1 MDTRLPLHILLP
13 KVQIPPSRL
22 RLVSRQR
29 LLKVLDAGLHR
40 KLTLISAPA
49 GYGKSTLLT
58 EWAAS
63 CDWPLGWVTI
73 EEGDNDLERFLTYLV
88 SAVETAGA
96 SSAGL
101 QGMLDERFSLQP
113 LPTDTVLAILV
124 NQLPRAFERL
134 VVILDDYHHIENQEI
149 HGFVSSLIDHLPA
162 NIHLILSTRADPP
175 LRLARLRAKDQ
186 LNEITERDLRFTI
199 EETSAFF
206 ESVMGLYLGQ
216 EQIAELEERTEGW
229 VTGLQLAGLSLRER
243 EHPSELIE
251 TLTGT
256 HHYFLDYLMQEV
268 FSDLPS
274 ELQSFLL
281 RVSILER
288 LSPELCDALVAE
300 PGGDKGGGAPGRSR
314 EILELMDSSNLFV
327 TPMDSQHQWY
337 RFHPLF
343 ADFLRDRLA
352 VQHGDELPNL
362 HRRAAG
368 WYKEHAMISE
378 AVRHS
383 FASGDINLAADLI
396 QAQARELLARGEIT
410 TLNRWIAKLPEEA
423 LKTRPRLSMARVWA
437 NLMRDP
443 LAFRDTIESQ
453 IELIANGFGLRP
465 ENLLKSLAESE
476 PGSERRAGLGEFA
489 MVQAFVQRD
498 IANPDETIQ
507 LFKAAY
513 EYLPDE
519 ENLLR
524 GFTLAGLA
532 STYARVGALE
542 SAEEAFAQAANI
554 SLAAGSIFGYVA
566 NTDWQATMQA
576 ERGQMKL
583 AGTTYRQAI
592 EALSEQ
598 SHRLLPLTGHVYV
611 GLASV
616 LLEWNDLPGA
626 LENVEVGLQIGNQV
640 RDLDALLNGYILQAR
655 ILQALGK
662 IEEARQATLESERIA
677 LETKS
682 TGCIHEIQAWKAHLA
697 LERGEVL
704 EARQWAVARG
714 LAIKGDTDLEGPPD
728 EIEKLTYARLL
739 IAEGK
744 ENEALHILAALISF
758 QEQSGRRHAL
768 IESLALQALCLRSL
782 GRMDE
787 SVRTLARALLLAE
800 PDDFTR
806 VFIQE
811 GAPMAALLRTASG
824 QGHSPEYVKRLLE
837 RFSEM
842 PVAQETM
849 LDPLSER
856 ELEVLRLAAAGL
868 TNSEIAAELVIAQ
881 STVKT
886 HVNRI
891 YSKLGVR
898 TRTQAV
904 AQARKL
910 QILP

>member
-1 MDTRLPLHILLP
+1 MDTRLPFHILLP

-49 GYGKSTLLT
+49 GYGKSTLLS

-63 CDWPLGWVTI
+63 CEWPLGWVTI
-73 EEGDNDLERFLTYLV
+73 EEGDNDLGRFLTYLV

-96 SSAGL
+96 SSSGL
-101 QGMLDERFSLQP
+101 QAVLDKRFSLQP
-113 LPTDTVLAILV
+113 LPMDTVLAILV

-134 VVILDDYHHIENQEI
+134 VVILDDYHHIDNQEI
-149 HGFVSSLIDHLPA
+149 HGFISALIDHLPA
-162 NIHLILSTRADPP
+162 NIHLILSTRVDPP

-186 LNEITERDLRFTI
+186 LNEITARDLRFSF

-206 ESVMGLYLGQ
+206 EYVMGLYLGQ

-229 VTGLQLAGLSLRER
+229 VTGLQLAGLSLKER

-251 TLTGT
+251 TLSGT

-268 FSDLPS
+268 FSDLPP

-281 RVSILER
+281 RVSILDR
-288 LSPELCDALVAE
+288 LSPELCDTLVAE
-300 PGGDKGGGAPGRSR
+300 PGGDKGASAPGRSR

-327 TPMDSQHQWY
+327 NPMDNQHQWY

-343 ADFLRDRLA
+343 ADFLRDRLI
-352 VQHGDELPNL
+352 VRFSDELPDL
-362 HRRAAG
+362 YRRAAR
-368 WYKEHAMISE
+368 WYKEHGFISE
-378 AVRHS
+378 AVGHS
-383 FASGDINLAADLI
+383 FASGDVNLAADLI
-396 QAQARELLARGEIT
+396 QAQARELLAHGEIT
-410 TLNRWIAKLPEEA
+410 TLNRWTAKLPEEV
-423 LKTRPRLSMARVWA
+423 LQTRPRLSLARAWA
-437 NLMRDP
+437 MLMRDP
-443 LAFRDTIESQ
+443 LAFRDTIQSQ
-453 IELIANGFGLRP
+453 IELIAAGFGIQP

-489 MVQAFVQRD
+489 MLQAFVQRD
-498 IANPDETIQ
+498 IADVDETIQ
-507 LFKAAY
+507 LFKAAF
-513 EYLPDE
+513 ENLPED

-532 STYARVGALE
+532 STYARAGALE
-542 SAEEAFAQAANI
+542 SAEAAFAQAASI

-576 ERGQMKL
+576 ERGQLKR
-583 AGTTYRQAI
+583 AETTYRQAI
-592 EALSEQ
+592 QALSEQ
-598 SHRLLPLTGHVYV
+598 SQRLLPLTGHVYV

-616 LLEWNDLPGA
+616 LLEWNNLPGA
-626 LENVEVGLQIGNQV
+626 LENVEVGLQVGNQV
-640 RDLDALLNGYILQAR
+640 RDHDALLKGYILQAR
-655 ILQALGK
+655 TLQALGK
-662 IEEARQATLESERIA
+662 REEARQATLESEKIA

-682 TGCIHEIQAWKAHLA
+682 AGCIHEIQAWKAHLA

-704 EARQWAVARG
+704 EARQWAVERG
-714 LAIKGDTDLEGPPD
+714 LVVEGNTHLEGLPD

-739 IAEGK
+739 VADGK
-744 ENEALHILAALISF
+744 ANEALPILASLISL
-758 QEQSGRRHAL
+758 QEQIGRRSAL
-768 IESLALQALCLRSL
+768 IESLALQALCMRSL

-787 SVRTLARALLLAE
+787 AVRTLARALLLAE

-837 RFSEM
+837 RFSEI
-842 PVAQETM
+842 PVLQETL

-856 ELEVLRLAAAGL
+856 ELDVLRLAAAGL
-868 TNSEIAAELVIAQ
+868 TNSEIAVELVIAQ

-886 HVNRI
+886 HINRI

-904 AQARKL
+904 VRARKL
-910 QILP
+910 QILS

>member
-1 MDTRLPLHILLP
+1 MDTRLPFHILLP

-29 LLKVLDAGLHR
+29 LLRVLDTGLHR

-49 GYGKSTLLT
+49 GYGKSTLLS

-63 CDWPLGWVTI
+63 CEWPLGWVTI
-73 EEGDNDLERFLTYLV
+73 EEGDNDLGRFLAYLV
-88 SAVETAGA
+88 SAVETAGTG
-96 SSAGL
+96 SAGL

-124 NQLPRAFERL
+124 NQLPTAFERL
-134 VVILDDYHHIENQEI
+134 VIILDDYHHIDNQEI
-149 HGFVSSLIDHLPA
+149 HGFVSSLVDHLPA
-162 NIHLILSTRADPP
+162 NIHLILSTRVEPP

-186 LNEITERDLRFTI
+186 LNEITARDLRFTF
-199 EETSAFF
+199 EEASAFF
-206 ESVMGLYLGQ
+206 EGVMGLYLGQ

-229 VTGLQLAGLSLRER
+229 VTGLQLAGLSLRDR

-268 FSDLPS
+268 FSDLPA

-288 LSPELCDALVAE
+288 LSPELCDTLVAE
-300 PGGDKGGGAPGRSR
+300 PSGDKGVYAPGRSR

-327 TPMDSQHQWY
+327 VPMDSQHQWY

-343 ADFLRDRLA
+343 ADFLRDLLK
-352 VQHGDELPNL
+352 VQHGDDLPSL
-362 HRRAAG
+362 HHRAAV
-368 WYKEHAMISE
+368 WYEEHGLISE
-378 AVRHS
+378 AVGHG
-383 FASGDINLAADLI
+383 FASGDPNLVADLI
-396 QAQARELLARGEIT
+396 QAQARELLTRGEIT
-410 TLNRWIAKLPEEA
+410 TLNRWTAKLPEETFR
-423 LKTRPRLSMARVWA
+423 TRPRLSLARAWSM
-437 NLMRDP
+437 LMRDP
-443 LAFRDTIESQ
+443 LAFRDTVESQ
-453 IELIANGFGLRP
+453 IELIATGFGIRP
-465 ENLLKSLAESE
+465 ENLLESLAESE
-476 PGSERRAGLGEFA
+476 PGSDRRAGLGEFA
-489 MVQAFVQRD
+489 MLQAFAQRD
-498 IANPDETIQ
+498 IADADVTIQ

-513 EYLPDE
+513 EYLPED

-532 STYARVGALE
+532 STYARAGAIE
-542 SAEEAFAQAANI
+542 PAEAAFAQAADI

-566 NTDWQATMQA
+566 NTDWRATMQA
-576 ERGQMKL
+576 EQGKL
-583 AGTTYRQAI
+583 KRAGTTYRQAI
-592 EALSEQ
+592 ETLSGQ
-598 SHRLLPLTGHVYV
+598 SQRLLPLTGHVYI

-626 LENVEVGLQIGNQV
+626 LENVRIGLQVGSQV
-640 RDLDALLNGYILQAR
+640 RDHDALLNGYLLQAR

-662 IEEARQATLESERIA
+662 VEEARQAILESERIA
-677 LETKS
+677 LATKS
-682 TGCIHEIQAWKAHLA
+682 LGCIHESQAWKAHLA

-704 EARQWAVARG
+704 EARQWAVERG
-714 LAIKGDTDLEGPPD
+714 MVMEENTHLEGSPG
-728 EIEKLTYARLL
+728 EIDKLTYARLL
-739 IAEGK
+739 MAEGNA
-744 ENEALHILAALISF
+744 NEALPILAALISL
-758 QEQSGRRHAL
+758 QEQIGRTRAL
-768 IESLALQALCLRSL
+768 IESLALQALCLRAL

-787 SVRTLARALLLAE
+787 AVRTLARALLRAE

-837 RFSEM
+837 RIGET
-842 PVAQETM
+842 PGLQETL

-856 ELEVLRLAAAGL
+856 ELDVLRLAAAGL
-868 TNSEIAAELVIAQ
+868 TNSEIADELVIAK